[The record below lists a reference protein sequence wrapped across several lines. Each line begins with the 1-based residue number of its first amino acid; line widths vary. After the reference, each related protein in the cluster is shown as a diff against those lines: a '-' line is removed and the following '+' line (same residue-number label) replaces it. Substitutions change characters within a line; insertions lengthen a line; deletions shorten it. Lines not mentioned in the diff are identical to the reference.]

1 MNYLTVINHNGFLV
15 IQDILQIIIL
25 LTTKNFILFLLA
37 AVVCTITANI
47 AMSKQADR
55 LFPYLKET
63 CEEKLP
69 ENERKDI
76 IKNVKA
82 MLMHK
87 IGEVA
92 VNNTDNL
99 LISGFVGVISAG
111 VYSNYYLVIGSVR
124 QVLDQA
130 LQGVTASVGNLGAT
144 EDGKK

>member
-1 MNYLTVINHNGFLV
+1 MLGWTSVNRFY
-15 IQDILQIIIL
+15 
-25 LTTKNFILFLLA
+25 
-37 AVVCTITANI
+37 
-47 AMSKQADR
+47 
-55 LFPYLKET
+55 PYLKEKT
-63 CEEKLP
+63 KEQLP
-69 ENERKDI
+69 EDERKDI
-76 IKNVKA
+76 FRNIKA

-130 LQGVTASVGNLGAT
+130 LQGVTASVGRAVPLSMRSSRKSGTAPSNV
-144 EDGKK
+144 